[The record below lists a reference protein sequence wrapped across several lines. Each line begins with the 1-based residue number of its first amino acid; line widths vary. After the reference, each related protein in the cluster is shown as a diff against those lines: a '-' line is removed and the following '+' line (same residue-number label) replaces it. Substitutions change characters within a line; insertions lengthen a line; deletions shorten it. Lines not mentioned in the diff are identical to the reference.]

1 MRTMERKERIM
12 SQFIM
17 VFQNGYESV
26 INFLKWMLGGFD
38 GLLFSL
44 FLFVIIGYITT
55 LMLCILKNKIMED
68 LKLQGIF
75 QRILV
80 FLLVVVANFMDALI
94 VNTGSALRAATI
106 FFYIFQEAILIL
118 NNVVEMGI
126 PIPEKLREA
135 VEGLKNKK
143 NNSKKSSG
151 VDG

>member
-1 MRTMERKERIM
+1 M

-55 LMLCILKNKIMED
+55 LMLCILKNEVVED

-75 QRILV
+75 HRILV

-94 VNTGSALRAATI
+94 INTGSALRAATI
-106 FFYIFQEAILIL
+106 FFYIFQEGILIL